1 MAKVSLTIQ
10 PTRPNRHG
18 AFPVMLQISAHLKTI
33 LSPTDV
39 TVKKEHWE
47 KATRLVKPGKEGDP
61 KAAYK
66 NVRLTQIKNGCEV
79 KMINNQERVDKMDVQ
94 SLKKFLLSENDVV
107 DTDFFSYCRARI
119 SEQQALGRKK
129 SAELLQSTAEKLKD
143 FCGISSLDFSEIN
156 VRFLQ
161 QFEAYC
167 LRTKKKVKGKK
178 IEKETEK
185 TMSTNGV
192 AVYLRNIRTILNQA
206 IADDLTENYPFKK
219 FKIHTEV
226 TRNRNLSSE
235 EIRMIRDYVAP
246 DRRQE
251 IARDFFMLQFFLLGS
266 NTFDIFWMPSSGVVR
281 DRLQFNRGKT
291 GKFCNIKIEPEAQA
305 LIDKYRGQKYLL
317 WFADQSAPERIP
329 TQSSKHA
336 RKSEFQYKDE
346 AAFNKM
352 INPNLAK
359 IQTALKINPG
369 AKITTYYT
377 RHSMSSIMR
386 EIGVSVDDISLCLS
400 HSSPD
405 HKITHIYINKDFEKA
420 DIANR
425 KLINH
430 IQGIE
435 EKTTKRGSRKKPD
448 SNVNG

>member
-1 MAKVSLTIQ
+1 MAKVSLAII
-10 PTRPNRHG
+10 PNRPNRHG
-18 AFPVMLQISAHLKTI
+18 QYVVMLQIAAHNKSIRT
-33 LSPTDV
+33 PTDV
-39 TVKKEHWE
+39 SVLKENWIKKDG
-47 KATRLVKPGKEGDP
+47 LVLGGKTGD
-61 KAAYK
+61 KLASSK
-66 NVRLTQIKNGCEV
+66 NVRLTQIKNGCDV
-79 KMINNQERVDKMDVQ
+79 KMINNQEQVDKMDVQ
-94 SLKKFLLSENDVV
+94 SLKKFLLSESDVV
-107 DTDFFSYCRARI
+107 DTDFFNYCTTRI
-119 SEQQALGRKK
+119 AEQQNLGRKK

-156 VRFLQ
+156 TRFLE
-161 QFEAYC
+161 QFESYC

-219 FKIHTEV
+219 FKIRTEI
-226 TRNRNLSSE
+226 TRNRNLSTE
-235 EIRMIRDYVAP
+235 EIRLIRDYVAP

-251 IARDFFMLQFFLLGS
+251 IARDFFMLQFFLLGI
-266 NTFDIFWMPSSGVVR
+266 NTFDIFWIPTTGVVR

-305 LIDKYRGQKYLL
+305 LIDKYHGQKYLL
-317 WFADQSAPERIP
+317 WFADQSAPER
-329 TQSSKHA
+329 TEGQSSKHA
-336 RKSEFQYKDE
+336 RKNGFQYKDE

-405 HKITHIYINKDFEKA
+405 HKTTHIYINKDFEKA
-420 DIANR
+420 DLANR

-435 EKTTKRGSRKKPD
+435 EKTTKSRARKKT
-448 SNVNG
+448 

>member
-1 MAKVSLTIQ
+1 MAKVSLTII
-10 PTRPNRHG
+10 PNRPNRHG
-18 AFPVMLQISAHLKTI
+18 QYVVMLQIAAHNKSIRT
-33 LSPTDV
+33 PTDV
-39 TVKKEHWE
+39 TVLKENWIS
-47 KATRLVKPGKEGDP
+47 KVGLVLGGKTGD
-61 KAAYK
+61 KLASSK
-66 NVRLTQIKNGCEV
+66 NVRLTQIKNGCDV
-79 KMINNQERVDKMDVQ
+79 KMINNQDRVDKMDIQ
-94 SLKKFLLSENDVV
+94 SLKKFLLSESDVV
-107 DTDFFSYCRARI
+107 DTDFFTYCSARI
-119 SEQQALGRKK
+119 TEQQSLGRKK

-156 VRFLQ
+156 IRFLE

-251 IARDFFMLQFFLLGS
+251 IARDFFMLQFFLLGI

-329 TQSSKHA
+329 AQSSKHA

-405 HKITHIYINKDFEKA
+405 HKTTHIYINKDFEKA

-430 IQGIE
+430 IQCIE
-435 EKTTKRGSRKKPD
+435 EKEIKSRVKNKKID
-448 SNVNG
+448 

>member
-1 MAKVSLTIQ
+1 MAKVSLTIIQ
-10 PTRPNRHG
+10 NRPNRHG
-18 AFPVMLQISAHLKTI
+18 EYVVMLQIAAHNKSIRTA
-33 LSPTDV
+33 TDV
-39 TVKKEHWE
+39 TVLKENWLQNE
-47 KATRLVKPGKEGDP
+47 GLVLGGKSGD
-61 KAAYK
+61 KLALSK
-66 NVRLTQIKNGCEV
+66 NVRITQIKNGCEV
-79 KMINNQERVDKMDVQ
+79 KMIRNQERVDKMDVQ
-94 SLKKFLLSENDVV
+94 ALKKFLLSEDEVV
-107 DTDFFSYCRARI
+107 NTDFFSYCKARI
-119 SEQQALGRKK
+119 SEQQDLGRKK
-129 SAELLQSTAEKLKD
+129 SAELLQSTSEKVKD
-143 FCGISSLDFSEIN
+143 FWGSSSLDFSDIN
-156 VRFLQ
+156 LRFLQ
-161 QFEAYC
+161 QFEGYC

-226 TRNRNLSSE
+226 TRNRNLTTE
-235 EIRMIRDYVAP
+235 EIRLIRDYAAP
-246 DRRQE
+246 NRRQE
-251 IARDFFMLQFFLLGS
+251 IARDFFMLQFFLLGI
-266 NTFDIFWMPSSGVVR
+266 NTFDVFWMPRSGMVG

-291 GKFCNIKIEPEAQA
+291 GKFCNIKIEPEASA
-305 LIDKYRGQKYLL
+305 LIDKFRGLKYLM
-317 WFADQSAPERIP
+317 WFADQSVAERIP
-329 TQSSKHA
+329 GHSSKHS
-336 RKSEFQYKDE
+336 RKSDFQYKDE

-352 INPNLAK
+352 ININLAK
-359 IQTALKINPG
+359 IQTALKINPA

-405 HKITHIYINKDFEKA
+405 HKITHIYINKDFARA
-420 DIANR
+420 DMANR

-435 EKTTKRGSRKKPD
+435 EKTTKRRERKKKT
-448 SNVNG
+448 

>member
-18 AFPVMLQISAHLKTI
+18 AHPVMLQISAHLKTI

-47 KATRLVKPGKEGDP
+47 KATRLVKSGKEGDP

-94 SLKKFLLSENDVV
+94 ALKKFLLSENEIV

-129 SAELLQSTAEKLKD
+129 SAELLQCTAEKIND
-143 FCGISSLDFSEIN
+143 FWGNSSLDFSEIN
-156 VRFLQ
+156 IRFLQ

-235 EIRMIRDYVAP
+235 EIRMIRDYAAP

-251 IARDFFMLQFFLLGS
+251 IARDFFLLQFFLLGI
-266 NTFDIFWMPSSGVVR
+266 NTFDIFWISSSGVVGN
-281 DRLQFNRGKT
+281 RLQFNRGKT
-291 GKFCNIKIEPEAQA
+291 GKFCNIKIEPEART

-317 WFADQSAPERIP
+317 WFAEQSAPERTP
-329 TQSSKHA
+329 GQSSKHA

-359 IQTALKINPG
+359 IQTALKINPA

-400 HSSPD
+400 HSSPE
-405 HKITHIYINKDFEKA
+405 HKTTHIYINKDFERA

-435 EKTTKRGSRKKPD
+435 EKATKSRARNKKD
-448 SNVNG
+448 